1 MKTQNTIKTIG
12 KNTQNLFFDQIIMTT
27 LRKIFSKKKA
37 KKLKDNIL
45 DFDLRKLLVFKSLLI
60 LIFISVITVTF
71 IYVSFLFPLAFVFEF
86 KIHPK
91 LGVILIIASWIVLF
105 FPCRYLLR
113 KLKSNFIA
121 VKEEY
126 KAKGYFK
133 ILSDFFKRI
142 F

>member
-1 MKTQNTIKTIG
+1 
-12 KNTQNLFFDQIIMTT
+12 MTT

-45 DFDLRKLLVFKSLLI
+45 DFDLRKLLAVKSLLI
-60 LIFISVITVTF
+60 LIIISVVTF
-71 IYVSFLFPLAFVFEF
+71 SFIFYSLLIPVALVMHNNL
-86 KIHPK
+86 HPA
-91 LGVILIIASWIVLF
+91 LVVPAWFVLF
-105 FPCRYLLR
+105 FPSRYLL
-113 KLKSNFIA
+113 KKFKSNFIA

>member
-1 MKTQNTIKTIG
+1 
-12 KNTQNLFFDQIIMTT
+12 MTT

-45 DFDLRKLLVFKSLLI
+45 DFDLRKLLVVKSLLI
-60 LIFISVITVTF
+60 LIFISVITFSF
-71 IYVSFLFPLAFVFEF
+71 IFYSFLAPVGLVMVY
-86 KIHPK
+86 KIHPA
-91 LGVILIIASWIVLF
+91 LASTLVLASWIILF
-105 FPCRYLLR
+105 FPSRYLL
-113 KLKSNFIA
+113 KKFKSNFIA

-133 ILSDFFKRI
+133 ILSNFFKKI